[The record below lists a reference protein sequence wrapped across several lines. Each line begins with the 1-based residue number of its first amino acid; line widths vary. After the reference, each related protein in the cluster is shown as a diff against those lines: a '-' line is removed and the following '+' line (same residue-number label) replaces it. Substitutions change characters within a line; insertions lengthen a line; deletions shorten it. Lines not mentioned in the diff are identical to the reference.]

1 MPFITLFCV
10 THTTVIS
17 QIRAKEA
24 AKQERLMMR
33 TPEEDKKIDML
44 ERLPE
49 VARILRT
56 LFVTLKKPALPM
68 EDAIQKV
75 SDSYR
80 SCMGKSK

>member
-1 MPFITLFCV
+1 
-10 THTTVIS
+10 
-17 QIRAKEA
+17 
-24 AKQERLMMR
+24 MMR

-80 SCMGKSK
+80 SCMGKSKCNKINKLVINYFFLS